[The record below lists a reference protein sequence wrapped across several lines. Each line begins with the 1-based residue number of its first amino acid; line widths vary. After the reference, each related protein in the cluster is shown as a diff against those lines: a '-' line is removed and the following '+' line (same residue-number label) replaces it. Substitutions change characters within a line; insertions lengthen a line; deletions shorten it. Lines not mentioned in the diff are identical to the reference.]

1 MLLVQIALAA
11 LITSASAV
19 TTTDPAAF
27 AAETF
32 DYVVV
37 GAGSAGMTVRGTT
50 PLSNFN

>member
-37 GAGSAGMTVRGTT
+37 GAGSAGMTVR
-50 PLSNFN
+50 